1 MRGGL
6 KMNSQE
12 QKKNVPIYF
21 YYLAISKQK
30 DSNDSS
36 VYDIQQIVA
45 AFSALLSYITQK
57 SLNDRK
63 KILQVLKKLC
73 GLIRLKI

>member
-1 MRGGL
+1 
-6 KMNSQE
+6 MNSQE

-45 AFSALLSYITQK
+45 AFSALLSFIEK
-57 SLNDRK
+57 RK
-63 KILQVLKKLC
+63 L
-73 GLIRLKI
+73 